1 MDEVSV
7 TALKEGCSIAA
18 AYHHLLHS
26 TQHTTMS
33 RIPNPATRT
42 EHGVSPLIATQGTR
56 RSQSTGAHMSDVH
69 FPQAREPS
77 NRRKPTHEVYLFIG
91 RETHRE
97 TGDQKNS
104 EIIFIL
110 G

>member
-1 MDEVSV
+1 MRLVNTITLS
-7 TALKEGCSIAA
+7 KGCYIAA
-18 AYHHLLHS
+18 AYHHLLHY

-42 EHGVSPLIATQGTR
+42 EHGVCPITAMQAHAAANRQGHICQMCTFHK
-56 RSQSTGAHMSDVH
+56 TGNGAAD
-69 FPQAREPS
+69 
-77 NRRKPTHEVYLFIG
+77 TEVYLFIG